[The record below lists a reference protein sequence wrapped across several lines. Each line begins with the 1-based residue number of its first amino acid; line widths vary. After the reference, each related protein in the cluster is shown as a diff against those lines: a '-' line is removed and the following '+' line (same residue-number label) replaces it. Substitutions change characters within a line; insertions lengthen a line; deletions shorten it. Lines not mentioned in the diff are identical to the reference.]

1 MQPVQRTDDASV
13 IGPTRGQTM
22 TKNENED
29 NENREEE
36 CIEMLQMSG
45 EPLLLDEKDELYGY
59 GVYNVRGNCFVDLPD
74 VSRGFSTED
83 HLSQEQD
90 ETLLKS
96 VARYHSLDDT
106 DHLRIVRVHL
116 DNELDKKCL
125 NELE

>member
-45 EPLLLDEKDELYGY
+45 EPLLLDEKDEGE
-59 GVYNVRGNCFVDLPD
+59 G
-74 VSRGFSTED
+74 
-83 HLSQEQD
+83 
-90 ETLLKS
+90 
-96 VARYHSLDDT
+96 
-106 DHLRIVRVHL
+106 
-116 DNELDKKCL
+116 
-125 NELE
+125 